1 MREGQKSKQ
10 LCVFQCFRWRD
21 GGQQKLDMNV
31 CFCVKGRGQR
41 KRENL
46 ESYISLCV
54 FWGEGRKDCP
64 EINIVFLFVTGEG
77 RKGVRKKSLGCEGPE
92 IHMLYFASRRKR

>member
-1 MREGQKSKQ
+1 M
-10 LCVFQCFRWRD
+10 FQCFRWKD

-54 FWGEGRKDCP
+54 FCGEGRKDCP
-64 EINIVFLFVTGEG
+64 EINIVFLFLQGREVTEEG
-77 RKGVRKKSLGCEGPE
+77 KRVWAVRVRKYICFTL
-92 IHMLYFASRRKR
+92 R